1 MSEWKA
7 RRFWTTAAAEPVA
20 GGWQVTLDGRPVRTP
35 GKQPLV
41 LPSRLLAEAIAAE
54 WDAQSD
60 VIDPRAMPL
69 TRAANAALEKVG
81 PQVDA
86 VADML
91 ADYGATD
98 LLCYRAD
105 HQERLAARQ
114 AAAWDPLLD
123 WIAGQGARLAVTRG
137 VIPVPQDAAALA
149 ALRARLSGLSAW
161 ELTALHDLVTLPG
174 SLVLGLAVLDG
185 RITAAEAHDLSRL
198 DEVFQTEEWGTD
210 DEAEAAAA
218 ARRAAMQSAERL
230 LILLRARA
238 SGD

>member
-7 RRFWTTAAAEPVA
+7 RRFWTTAAVEPVA
-20 GGWQVTLDGRPVRTP
+20 GGWQVTLDWRPVRTP

-41 LPSRLLAEAIAAE
+41 LPSRPLAEAIVAE

-60 VIDPRAMPL
+60 VIDPLSMPL

-91 ADYGATD
+91 AEYGATD

-114 AAAWDPLLD
+114 AAA
-123 WIAGQGARLAVTRG
+123 
-137 VIPVPQDAAALA
+137 AA
-149 ALRARLSGLSAW
+149 SA
-161 ELTALHDLVTLPG
+161 
-174 SLVLGLAVLDG
+174 
-185 RITAAEAHDLSRL
+185 
-198 DEVFQTEEWGTD
+198 
-210 DEAEAAAA
+210 
-218 ARRAAMQSAERL
+218 
-230 LILLRARA
+230 
-238 SGD
+238 